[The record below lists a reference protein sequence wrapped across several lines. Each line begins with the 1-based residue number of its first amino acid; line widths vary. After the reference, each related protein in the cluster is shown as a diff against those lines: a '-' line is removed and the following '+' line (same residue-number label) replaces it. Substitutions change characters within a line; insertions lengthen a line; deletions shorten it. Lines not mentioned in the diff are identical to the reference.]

1 MTETAT
7 QNDTP
12 FGIRKFE
19 LLLSKIETM
28 LLDHEDHDESLLEE
42 VRDQAGKLGIW
53 EQDLINRIC
62 WLQCLW
68 VDRKFEEALKVV
80 DRMYPVS

>member
-1 MTETAT
+1 MIETAK

-19 LLLSKIETM
+19 LVLSEIEILLQ
-28 LLDHEDHDESLLEE
+28 DDEDYDENLLLE
-42 VRDQAGKLGIW
+42 VRAHAGKLGIW

-80 DRMYPVS
+80 DAMYPAN